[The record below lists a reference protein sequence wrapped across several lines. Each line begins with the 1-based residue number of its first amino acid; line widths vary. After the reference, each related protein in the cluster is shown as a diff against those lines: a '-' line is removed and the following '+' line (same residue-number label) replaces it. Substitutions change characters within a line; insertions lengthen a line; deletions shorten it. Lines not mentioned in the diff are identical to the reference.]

1 MNRCGY
7 QIDDLD
13 LSVRVYNLLLR
24 AGITTVPDL
33 GSLTNEELE
42 KIKGLSAKGIQE
54 IKEKLK
60 RFDSLEPE
68 DCPFCGEPPSIC
80 EKRSPRIVEYSV
92 ACCNLQ
98 CPCMPSTGEF
108 NTEKEAIE
116 AWNRRAEQ

>member
-1 MNRCGY
+1 MFRCGY
-7 QIDDLD
+7 PIDELN

-33 GSLTNEELE
+33 GSRTDEELG

-60 RFDSLEPE
+60 RFDSLEP
-68 DCPFCGEPPSIC
+68 DSCPFCGELPSIC

-92 ACCNLQ
+92 TCYNSN

-108 NTEKEAIE
+108 NTEQEAIE
-116 AWNRRAEQ
+116 AWNRRTGK

>member
-33 GSLTNEELE
+33 GSLTDEELG

-60 RFDSLEPE
+60 IS
-68 DCPFCGEPPSIC
+68 
-80 EKRSPRIVEYSV
+80 K
-92 ACCNLQ
+92 
-98 CPCMPSTGEF
+98 
-108 NTEKEAIE
+108 
-116 AWNRRAEQ
+116 